1 MAVFA
6 TGLTKFLAASN
17 PVTRNPAQ
25 SASTIVRFLNGKDC
39 IRLII
44 RWESRPPPLRRFRMA
59 QLELPSLQSVA
70 RRGTAGEPALL
81 ALPDPAPRQ
90 VSHRVCRAYRTGSR
104 TLRHAGFAAQAS
116 YLGSCR
122 FCG

>member
-44 RWESRPPPLRRFRMA
+44 RWECRPPPLRRFRMA
-59 QLELPSLQSVA
+59 QLELPSLQSGA
-70 RRGTAGEPALL
+70 RRGIAGEPALL

-90 VSHRVCRAYRTGSR
+90 VSHRVCRAYRMDPRKLG
-104 TLRHAGFAAQAS
+104 HAEFAVAAS
-116 YLGSCR
+116 HL
-122 FCG
+122 